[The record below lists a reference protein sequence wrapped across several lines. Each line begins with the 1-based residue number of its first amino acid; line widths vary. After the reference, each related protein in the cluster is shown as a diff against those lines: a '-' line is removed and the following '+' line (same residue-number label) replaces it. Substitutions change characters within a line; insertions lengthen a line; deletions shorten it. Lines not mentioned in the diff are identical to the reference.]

1 MRRARAMLAGALP
14 YALLLVLA
22 AGLVTC
28 SGLRNRTRLYL
39 EDPEPG
45 DIYVARVGYFSAA
58 EDARGRYGLLRVQ
71 DVRGRTVFVQP
82 SRQTSQGKRGAY
94 LSLDKAEGVAFDA
107 SRRIEIDRDQL
118 MPLHE
123 RGVILAARHH
133 P

>member
-1 MRRARAMLAGALP
+1 MRKARAMLARALP

-28 SGLRNRTRLYL
+28 SSLRNRTRLSL
-39 EDPEPG
+39 EDPAPG
-45 DIYVARVGYFSAA
+45 DIYVARVSHFSAA
-58 EDARGRYGLLRVQ
+58 ADAQGRYGLLRVE
-71 DVRGRTVFVQP
+71 DVRGRTVVVQP
-82 SRQTSQGKRGAY
+82 SRQTSRGKRGAY
-94 LSLDKAEGVAFDA
+94 LSLDKAKGVAFDA

-123 RGVILAARHH
+123 RGVILAARHR

>member
-1 MRRARAMLAGALP
+1 MLARALP
-14 YALLLVLA
+14 YALLLVLT

-28 SGLRNRTRLYL
+28 SSLRNRTRLHL

-45 DIYVARVGYFSAA
+45 DIYVARVSHFLAPK
-58 EDARGRYGLLRVQ
+58 DAGRYGLLRVE
-71 DVRGRTVFVQP
+71 DVRGRTVVVQP
-82 SRQTSQGKRGAY
+82 SRETSPGKRGAY
-94 LSLDKAEGVAFDA
+94 LSLDKAKGRAVAFDV

-118 MPLHE
+118 IPLHE